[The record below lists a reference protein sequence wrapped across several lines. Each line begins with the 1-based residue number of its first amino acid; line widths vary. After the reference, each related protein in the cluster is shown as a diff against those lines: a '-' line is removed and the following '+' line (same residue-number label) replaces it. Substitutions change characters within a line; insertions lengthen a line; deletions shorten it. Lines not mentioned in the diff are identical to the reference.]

1 MREAARLDDHDR
13 FRELSA
19 LANAGVLSAAEWAEL
34 KGHLQSCEQCREV
47 HDQYRLLARQGIP
60 GLAAVHSSGQEE
72 TTWNDAATRRKL
84 LARIRKEERR
94 SEGPNRFLPAGMQL
108 HVGFR
113 NGYNAIAGAVLTAC
127 LTLVVAGAA
136 FHIGRRIQSNPNHVA
151 ASGDRFQ
158 ARLTAKKSVQEQ
170 LDLQASQ
177 ILRLQEESSR
187 KEQELAKLKLA
198 LRTMTDRANNMAGEK
213 SRTDEQMRLVSE
225 QRDTLSIRLREA
237 EQANQS
243 IQAELASLRAERDK
257 ALLRTVALE
266 SKIEELTAASRE
278 QERKLKDDEQ
288 YLASDR
294 DIRELMGARQLYIA
308 DVFDVDSRSRTRKS
322 FGRVFYTQGKSLV
335 FYAFDLDPEVKS
347 ANAFQVW
354 GRKEVAQ
361 GAQARPKSLGILYL
375 DNESNRRWVM
385 RFDDPKQ
392 LAEIDAI
399 FVTVEPQGGSP
410 KPTSKPFL
418 YALLRQEVNHP

>member
-1 MREAARLDDHDR
+1 M
-13 FRELSA
+13 
-19 LANAGVLSAAEWAEL
+19 
-34 KGHLQSCEQCREV
+34 
-47 HDQYRLLARQGIP
+47 
-60 GLAAVHSSGQEE
+60 
-72 TTWNDAATRRKL
+72 
-84 LARIRKEERR
+84 
-94 SEGPNRFLPAGMQL
+94 
-108 HVGFR
+108 
-113 NGYNAIAGAVLTAC
+113 
-127 LTLVVAGAA
+127 
-136 FHIGRRIQSNPNHVA
+136 GRRILSDPNHEA
-151 ASGDRFQ
+151 ASKDRFQ
-158 ARLTAKKSVQEQ
+158 ALLTAKRSTQEK
-170 LDLQASQ
+170 LDLQAGQ

-187 KEQELAKLKLA
+187 KEQELTKLKLA
-198 LRTMTDRANNMAGEK
+198 LHTLTDRANSMAGEK
-213 SRTDEQMRLVSE
+213 SRTDEQMQLVSE
-225 QRDTLSIRLREA
+225 QRDALSARLREA

-243 IQAELASLRAERDK
+243 IQAELASLRAEREK

-266 SKIEELTAASRE
+266 SKVDELTAASRE

-335 FYAFDLDPEVKS
+335 FYAFDLDPGVKN

-354 GRKEVAQ
+354 GRKEMAQ

-375 DNESNRRWVM
+375 DNVSNRRWVM

-392 LAEIDAI
+392 LAEIDAV
-399 FVTVEPQGGSP
+399 FVTIEPQGGSP

-418 YALLRQEVNHP
+418 YALLRQEANHP